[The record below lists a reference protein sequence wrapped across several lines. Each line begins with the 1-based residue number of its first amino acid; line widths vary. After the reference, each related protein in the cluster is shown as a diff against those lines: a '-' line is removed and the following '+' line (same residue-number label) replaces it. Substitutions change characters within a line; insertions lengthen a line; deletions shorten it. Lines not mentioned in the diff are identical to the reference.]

1 MMSLDKYAT
10 AGEKQVVVELVR
22 LLLEAGYALTVFDGE
37 EYTVDQSTSSS
48 EVLDALAT
56 TGEDVIIADKE
67 VDVAY
72 NRMSFELLY
81 GNAEDGSEVVADYS
95 ASDLTTADG
104 FFNKA
109 YEVIV

>member
-10 AGEKQVVVELVR
+10 AGEKQVAVELVR
-22 LLLEAGYALTVFDGE
+22 LLLEAGYALTVYDGE

-48 EVLDALAT
+48 EVLNALAT
-56 TGEDVIIADKE
+56 TGEDVIIADK
-67 VDVAY
+67 AN

-81 GNAEDGSEVVADYS
+81 GNAEDGSEVVADYH

-109 YEVIV
+109 YEVLV